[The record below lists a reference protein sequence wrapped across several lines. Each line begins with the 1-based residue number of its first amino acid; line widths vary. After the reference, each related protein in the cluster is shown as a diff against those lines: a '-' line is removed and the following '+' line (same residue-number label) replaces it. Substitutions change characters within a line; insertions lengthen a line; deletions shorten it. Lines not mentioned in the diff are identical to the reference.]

1 MALRNGNGSSS
12 ASGASVEP
20 PMEHDHSPSAIR
32 ERLAG
37 NTRANYLRDWVY
49 GGIDGAVTTFAIV
62 AGVAGAE
69 LSSRV
74 VIILGIANLFAD
86 GLSMAASNYS
96 GTKAEVDDVARL
108 TEIERRHIRLD
119 SDGEREEIRQIL
131 ALKGLEG
138 EVLEGAV
145 RAITSHEGRWIEMM
159 LTEEYGVAGAQRK
172 PLISAASTFAAFL
185 LAGAVPLL
193 PYMLGFDSALPW
205 ALVMVML
212 VFVTIGSLKSLWS
225 LQSWW
230 RSGFETLSIGL
241 AAAGVAYAIGYL
253 LKGLT

>member
-1 MALRNGNGSSS
+1 MDSPKSQHSADTRMAT
-12 ASGASVEP
+12 AP
-20 PMEHDHSPSAIR
+20 PLEHSHTPAAIR
-32 ERLAG
+32 GRLAG
-37 NTRANYLRDWVY
+37 SAHPNYLRDWVY

-74 VIILGIANLFAD
+74 VIILGLANLFAD

-108 TEIERRHIRLD
+108 TEVERRHIRLD
-119 SDGEREEIRQIL
+119 REGEREEIRQIL
-131 ALKGLEG
+131 VMKGLESD
-138 EVLEGAV
+138 VLEGAV
-145 RAITSHEGRWIEMM
+145 DAITSREETWIEMM
-159 LTEEYGVAGAQRK
+159 LAEEYGLGSAQRE
-172 PLISAASTFAAFL
+172 PWISAASTFAAFL

-193 PYMLGFDSALPW
+193 PYVLGTERALTW

-212 VFVTIGSLKSLWS
+212 AFAAIGSLKSLWS

-230 RSGFETLSIGL
+230 RSGLETLSIGL
-241 AAAGVAYAIGYL
+241 AAAGVAYAVGYL